1 MLKNSFAI
9 LFSLFCIQTI
19 CLGQSPIGATTVT
32 PRMRVIMDNDF
43 GGDPDGLF
51 ALAHL
56 LLSPSVDVRA
66 IVGSHLRAGDG
77 FDRSMSQAE
86 NAAKKARELIQL
98 LDSKNNVPVI
108 AGSNTAMANDSTPVK
123 SEAVNFIIKEALRTD
138 MHLPLF
144 IVCGAGLTEIA
155 SALLTDPSIAN
166 KLTVIWIGG
175 LEYPDLA
182 LPPPDYSKIE
192 YNTNIDIAAVK
203 AVFNRSS
210 VPVWQVPRNAYRQAI
225 FPYSQLLLQVKPKGK
240 VGNYLC
246 TQIENIMKA
255 AHNWKLDLGEVYIL
269 GDSPLVL
276 LTALQSSFE
285 ADPSSSEYVI
295 KMAPTINN
303 EGGYEFNSKGRSIR
317 VYTRLDVQ
325 LMFNDFLAKLELMAK

>member
-1 MLKNSFAI
+1 MSKKFFAALLSLSF
-9 LFSLFCIQTI
+9 IQTI
-19 CLGQSPIGATTVT
+19 CLSQSPTGVNNVA
-32 PRMRVIMDNDF
+32 PRIRVIMDNDF

-56 LLSPSVDVRA
+56 LLSPSLDVRA
-66 IVGSHLRAGDG
+66 IIGCHLRAGDG
-77 FDRSMSQAE
+77 FDRSTEQAE
-86 NAAKKARELIQL
+86 NAAKKASELRALIQTA
-98 LDSKNNVPVI
+98 SNVPII
-108 AGSNTAMANDSTPVK
+108 AGSNVAMLNDSTPVK
-123 SEAVNFIIKEALRTD
+123 NRAVSFIINEASRTD
-138 MHLPLF
+138 TQLPLYV
-144 IVCGAGLTEIA
+144 VCGAGLTEIA

-182 LPPPDYSKIE
+182 LPPPHYSKIE

-203 AVFNRSS
+203 AVFNRST
-210 VPVWQVPRNAYRQAI
+210 VPIWQVPRNAYRQAI

-246 TQIENIMKA
+246 TQIENVMKA

-295 KMAPTINN
+295 KMAPMINN
-303 EGGYEFNSKGRSIR
+303 EGGYDLNSKGRNIR
-317 VYTRLDVQ
+317 VYTRLDIK
-325 LMFNDFLAKLELMAK
+325 LMFDDFLAKLELMTK